1 MEDRVLLCLHSRF
14 RLIKETII
22 AISCLYG
29 LVVVYQIFLLLH
41 M

>member
-1 MEDRVLLCLHSRF
+1 MEDRVLLCLDGRF
-14 RLIKETII
+14 RLVKEAVI

-29 LVVVYQIFLLLH
+29 IVVVYQIFLLLH